1 MDEAPAPKRA
11 KIVSE
16 DTSKPA
22 DNSTGNT
29 MSGLKRDRHGN
40 EKRFNNGPRPAPKPK
55 VAVVRN
61 AYTPMFEQLRDELD
75 AHHDCRDRL
84 GKASRDVTGL
94 SKKIIFVLQRVRTIN
109 PDLPPQTQAEVDS
122 RLAEISKLLATMAPD
137 VQGINRYRYSR
148 SLMCL
153 EELAEALTFAHYLK
167 TQTLL
172 KPKELSAFVEELTRK
187 GAAVSEEKEKDNK
200 DKDEAMPDAGNTPV
214 PPVSGEQETTDD
226 NNDKPAEQEQQQQQQ
241 PKPEPPTM
249 STTID
254 DYFYGVFDLSGEM
267 MRFATTS
274 TALTGKMAG
283 AENDE
288 RTIVEDMHELGS
300 FFEML
305 PTKAGDRKQWE
316 KKLDVMRQSVK
327 KVERLGYD
335 RKIRGSERP
344 QGWVPDLTADQPGE
358 DEE

>member
-11 KIVSE
+11 KIVSP
-16 DTSKPA
+16 DIAKPI
-22 DNSTGNT
+22 DNSIGNT
-29 MSGLKRDRHGN
+29 MSGFKRDRHGN

-61 AYTPMFEQLRDELD
+61 AYTPMFEQLRNELD
-75 AHHDCRDRL
+75 AHHDRRDRL
-84 GKASRDVTGL
+84 GKVSRDVTGL
-94 SKKIIFVLQRVRTIN
+94 SKKIVRTIN
-109 PDLPPQTQAEVDS
+109 PDLPPQIQAEVDS
-122 RLAEISKLLATMAPD
+122 RLVEISKLLATMAPD

-172 KPKELSAFVEELTRK
+172 KPDELSAFVEELTRK
-187 GAAVSEEKEKDNK
+187 GAAVSEEKDK
-200 DKDEAMPDAGNTPV
+200 DKDEPMPDAGNTPV
-214 PPVSGEQETTDD
+214 PASGEQETTE
-226 NNDKPAEQEQQQQQQ
+226 NDPEPAEKEEQ
-241 PKPEPPTM
+241 PKPEPLIM
-249 STTID
+249 STTED

-283 AENDE
+283 AEDE

-305 PTKAGDRKQWE
+305 PGKAGDRKQWE
-316 KKLDVMRQSVK
+316 KKLDVMRQSVR

>member
-1 MDEAPAPKRA
+1 MDEAPAPKRT
-11 KIVSE
+11 KIVCE
-16 DTSKPA
+16 DTPKKSI
-22 DNSTGNT
+22 DNSTGKT
-29 MSGLKRDRHGN
+29 MSGFKRDRHGN
-40 EKRFNNGPRPAPKPK
+40 EKRFDNGPRPAPKPK

-75 AHHDCRDRL
+75 AHHDRRDRL
-84 GKASRDVTGL
+84 GKVSRDVTGL
-94 SKKIIFVLQRVRTIN
+94 SKKIIFALQRVRTIN
-109 PDLPPQTQAEVDS
+109 PDLPPQIQAEVDS
-122 RLAEISKLLATMAPD
+122 RLAEISKLLAVMVPD
-137 VQGINRYRYSR
+137 VQGINRHRYSR

-172 KPKELSAFVEELTRK
+172 KPEELSAFVEELTRK
-187 GAAVSEEKEKDNK
+187 GGAAVSEGKEK
-200 DKDEAMPDAGNTPV
+200 DKDEPMPDAGNTPA
-214 PPVSGEQETTDD
+214 PAASGDQETTTESDP
-226 NNDKPAEQEQQQQQQ
+226 KPAENEQQQQQQ
-241 PKPEPPTM
+241 SKPEPPIM
-249 STTID
+249 STTED

-283 AENDE
+283 AEDE

-305 PTKAGDRKQWE
+305 PMKAGDKKQWE
-316 KKLDVMRQSVK
+316 KKLDVMRQSVR

-344 QGWVPDLTADQPGE
+344 QGWVPDLTVDQPGE
-358 DEE
+358 EEE

>member
-16 DTSKPA
+16 DASKPIE
-22 DNSTGNT
+22 NSTGNN
-29 MSGLKRDRHGN
+29 MSGFKRDRHGN
-40 EKRFNNGPRPAPKPK
+40 EKKFNNGPRPAPKPK

-75 AHHDCRDRL
+75 AHHDRRDRL

-94 SKKIIFVLQRVRTIN
+94 SKKIVRTIN
-109 PDLPPQTQAEVDS
+109 PDLPPQIQSEVDS

-172 KPKELSAFVEELTRK
+172 KPEELSAFVEDLTRK
-187 GAAVSEEKEKDNK
+187 GAAVLGEKEKDNQDK
-200 DKDEAMPDAGNTPV
+200 DKDEPMPDAANVPV
-214 PPVSGEQETTDD
+214 PPPSTEQQETTGKDS
-226 NNDKPAEQEQQQQQQ
+226 NNPVETEQQQQQ
-241 PKPEPPTM
+241 PKLEPLIM

-283 AENDE
+283 AEDDE

-305 PTKAGDRKQWE
+305 PTKAGDKKQWE
-316 KKLDVMRQSVK
+316 KKLDVMRQSVR

-344 QGWVPDLTADQPGE
+344 KGWVPDLTVDQPGE

>member
-1 MDEAPAPKRA
+1 MEGRKMDEAPAPKRA

-16 DTSKPA
+16 GTPKPI

-29 MSGLKRDRHGN
+29 MSGFKRDRQGN

-55 VAVVRN
+55 VAVRN

-75 AHHDCRDRL
+75 AHHDRRDRL
-84 GKASRDVTGL
+84 GKVSRDVTGL
-94 SKKIIFVLQRVRTIN
+94 SKKIIFALQRVRTIN
-109 PDLPPQTQAEVDS
+109 PDLPPQIQAEVDS
-122 RLAEISKLLATMAPD
+122 RLAEISKLLAVMAPD

-172 KPKELSAFVEELTRK
+172 KPEELSAFVEELTRQ
-187 GAAVSEEKEKDNK
+187 GAVVSEEKEKD
-200 DKDEAMPDAGNTPV
+200 KDEPMPDASNTPA
-214 PPVSGEQETTDD
+214 PAAASGHREATG
-226 NNDKPAEQEQQQQQQ
+226 NDPEPAENEQQQHQSEL
-241 PKPEPPTM
+241 EPPIM
-249 STTID
+249 STTED
-254 DYFYGVFDLSGEM
+254 DYLYGVFDLSGEM

-283 AENDE
+283 AEDE

-316 KKLDVMRQSVK
+316 KKLDVMRQSVR

-344 QGWVPDLTADQPGE
+344 QGWVPDLTVDQPGE

>member
-1 MDEAPAPKRA
+1 MEGKMDDAPAPKRA
-11 KIVSE
+11 KIGSE
-16 DTSKPA
+16 NTSKPI

-29 MSGLKRDRHGN
+29 MSGFKRDRHGN
-40 EKRFNNGPRPAPKPK
+40 EKRVNNGPRPAPKPK

-75 AHHDCRDRL
+75 AHHDRRDRL
-84 GKASRDVTGL
+84 GKVSRDITGL
-94 SKKIIFVLQRVRTIN
+94 SKKIIFALQRVRTIN
-109 PDLPPQTQAEVDS
+109 PDLPPQIQAEVDS

-172 KPKELSAFVEELTRK
+172 KPDELSAFVEELTRK
-187 GAAVSEEKEKDNK
+187 GAVSEDRDK
-200 DKDEAMPDAGNTPV
+200 DKDEPMPDAGNTPV
-214 PPVSGEQETTDD
+214 PASGEQETTDND
-226 NNDKPAEQEQQQQQQ
+226 NKLAEKEEQRQS
-241 PKPEPPTM
+241 KLEPLTM
-249 STTID
+249 STTED

-283 AENDE
+283 AEDE

-305 PTKAGDRKQWE
+305 PMKAGDRKQWE
-316 KKLDVMRQSVK
+316 KKLDVMRQSVR

-335 RKIRGSERP
+335 RMIRGSERP
-344 QGWVPDLTADQPGE
+344 QGWVPDLTADQPGD